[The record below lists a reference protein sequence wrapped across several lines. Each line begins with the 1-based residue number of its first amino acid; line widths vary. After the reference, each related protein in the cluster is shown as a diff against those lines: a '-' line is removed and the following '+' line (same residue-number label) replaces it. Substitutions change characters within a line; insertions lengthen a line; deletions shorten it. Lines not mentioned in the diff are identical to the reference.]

1 MKDFKTIQWGW
12 EQQTPMGMRSEE
24 HIAFL
29 LKRYN
34 EGKPESEHVTT
45 MAQLNRAL
53 LKEESENLN
62 S

>member
-1 MKDFKTIQWGW
+1 MEHDSIEWGW
-12 EQQTPMGMRSEE
+12 ESQSPLNMRSQE

>member
-1 MKDFKTIQWGW
+1 MNDETIQWGW
-12 EQQTPMGMRSEE
+12 ENQRPLNMRSEE

-34 EGKPESEHVTT
+34 EGKPESEHVKT

-53 LKEESENLN
+53 LEEESNNLN